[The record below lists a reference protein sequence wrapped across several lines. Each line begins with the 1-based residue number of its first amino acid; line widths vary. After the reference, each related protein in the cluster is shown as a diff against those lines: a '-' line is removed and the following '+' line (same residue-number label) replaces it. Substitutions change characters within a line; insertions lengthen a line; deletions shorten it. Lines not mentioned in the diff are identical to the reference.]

1 MAMRTIMR
9 VWFERLSRYG
19 LAAALTILGATGSRA
34 EEMPIKINYEEHIKP
49 ILREHCFLCHNQN
62 DAKSDLS
69 LDSFGA
75 AIRGGASGAV
85 VVPGDPDGSRLYQLI
100 THQDTPEMPPERDK
114 LPEAILAT
122 VKQWI
127 EQGALE
133 TAGSVA
139 KIKAKPKLDMNAAS
153 GAARPDG
160 PAAMPEAL
168 SLASPVVTNRP
179 AAISALAASPWAP
192 LVAVAG
198 QEQIVFY
205 HANTHELLGVL
216 PFPEGTPYVLK
227 FSRSGA
233 LLLAGGG
240 RGGHSGKVVVFDVK
254 TGARVFEVGDEL
266 DAVLAADINEDH
278 TRIALG
284 GPGKVVRVFSTADG
298 ALLHEIRKHTDWIYA
313 VEFSPDGVLLA
324 TADRNGGLFVWE
336 AETARE
342 YQNLKGHTAAI
353 HDVSWR
359 VDSNILASGS
369 EDGTLRLWEMENGQQ
384 VKSWN
389 AHGGVQAL
397 EFALNGQIVSTG
409 RDRVTRAWDQDGK
422 ALREFEAL
430 NDVGLEVAASLEGA
444 RVVVGDWSGEVR
456 VWNMADGA
464 RLANLAANPPSL
476 EILAEQSAQRALVAQ
491 QAAQAMAAELAAAE
505 QAVTQATA
513 TAQAALAQATASQG
527 TANAAEGERV
537 AVEKSLADAMARL
550 QAAADQVAAAMAALA
565 QVTAEKGTL
574 ETALAERAA
583 VAKTSSEQAAAV
595 KAEADKQQ
603 AAKTA
608 AEGALTQKGA
618 AIRQAVELAEAIQAT
633 AARAA
638 AELEARRKQA
648 AQQSAEAPKEAAAA
662 TATNG

>member
-1 MAMRTIMR
+1 M
-9 VWFERLSRYG
+9 
-19 LAAALTILGATGSRA
+19 AAAATMLLTASGVGA
-34 EEMPIKINYEEHIKP
+34 EEAPAVKINYEEHIKP

-69 LDSFGA
+69 LDSYGA

-114 LPEAILAT
+114 LPEAVLAT

-127 EQGALE
+127 ELGALE

-139 KIKAKPKLDMNAAS
+139 KIKAKPKLDMSAAS

-160 PAAMPEAL
+160 PAAMPEGL
-168 SLASPVVTNRP
+168 SLASPVVTGRS

-192 LVAVAG
+192 LIAVAG
-198 QEQIVFY
+198 QEQIVLY

-216 PFPEGTPYVLK
+216 PFPEGTPHILK

-240 RGGHSGKVVVFDVK
+240 HGGHSGKVVVFDVK
-254 TGARVFEVGDEL
+254 SGARVFEVGDEL

-284 GPGKVVRVFSTADG
+284 GPGKVVRIYSTADG

-313 VEFSPDGVLLA
+313 LEFSPDGVLLA

-342 YQNLKGHTAAI
+342 YQNLKGHGAAI

-359 VDSNILASGS
+359 VDSNVLASGS

-384 VKSWN
+384 IKSWN
-389 AHGGVQAL
+389 AHGGVQSLDFVA
-397 EFALNGQIVSTG
+397 NGQLVSTG
-409 RDRVTRAWDQDGK
+409 RDRVTRAWDQEGK

-430 NDVGLEVAASLEGA
+430 SDVGLEVAAPLEGA
-444 RVVVGDWSGEVR
+444 HVVVGDWTGEVR

-476 EILAEQSAQRALVAQ
+476 EALAEQSAQRALAAQ
-491 QAAQAMAAELAAAE
+491 QAAQTIAAELVAAE
-505 QAVTQATA
+505 QAVAQATGV
-513 TAQAALAQATASQG
+513 AQAALDQATQAQ
-527 TANAAEGERV
+527 TAAATAETERLG
-537 AVEKSLADAMARL
+537 VEKSLTDAMARL

-565 QVTAEKGTL
+565 KVTEEKGTL
-574 ETALAERAA
+574 EKSLAERAA
-583 VAKTSSEQAAAV
+583 LAKTSAEQAAAV

-603 AAKTA
+603 AAKVA
-608 AEGALTQKGA
+608 AEGALAQKGA
-618 AIRQAVELAEAIQAT
+618 AVRQAAELAEAIQAT

-638 AELEARRKQA
+638 AELEARRQQA
-648 AQQSAEAPKEAAAA
+648 AQQSAEAPKEAP
-662 TATNG
+662 TNGQ